1 MNRFLRLTS
10 LLAFFAV
17 ILLLT
22 GTTPTQGNSYTVY
35 FESDRSGESEIYR
48 IDGDNATVIT
58 TGECSHPSVTADGSI
73 LLYSKITV
81 TSEWGTF
88 WNVYILKDG
97 EESRLSFNEIYDEF
111 EPAINRDGTFAAYT
125 SLRAGSLEIIT
136 VPMDQSDLQ
145 YNVSNSPKPDES
157 PALANGDDWVYWT
170 GRTGNYSYIFR
181 APGRGG
187 AAERVT
193 NVPMIWEE
201 HPSVSADQRWL
212 VYTFIAEEEE
222 PEDEGEEESGD
233 EDEEEFEDEDEGE
246 SGDEED
252 KVIDSHKYPGMV
264 PDEPEPDP
272 FDRPE
277 SEDED
282 GEDDG
287 DEDGEDDDGRPE
299 GNSDIWL
306 LDLESGDRWPL
317 TTSTAWDGNPTIS
330 ADGEKIVFTSDRDGN
345 YEIYMINRDGTG
357 LTRLTFD
364 DAVDD
369 FATIT

>member
-1 MNRFLRLTS
+1 MNRFMRLTS
-10 LLAFFAV
+10 LLAFLAV

-35 FESDRSGESEIYR
+35 FESDRSGETEIYR
-48 IDGDNATVIT
+48 IDGDNVTNIT

-73 LLYSKITV
+73 LLYSKITE

-88 WNVYILKDG
+88 WNVYILQDG

-136 VPMDQSDLQ
+136 VPMDQADLQ

-193 NVPMIWEE
+193 NEAMIWEE

-222 PEDEGEEESGD
+222 PDDEDEEMSGD
-233 EDEEEFEDEDEGE
+233 ED
-246 SGDEED
+246 
-252 KVIDSHKYPGMV
+252 KNPYSHKYPGMQPGDTV
-264 PDEPEPDP
+264 PDP

-277 SEDED
+277 SEDEED
-282 GEDDG
+282 GENGDG
-287 DEDGEDDDGRPE
+287 DDEDDDGRPE

-306 LDLESGDRWPL
+306 LDLESGDRWHL
-317 TTSTAWDGNPTIS
+317 TTDIAWDGNPTIS
-330 ADGEKIVFTSDRDGN
+330 ADGEKIVFTSYRDGN